1 MSVTKKSSIFP
12 SFVFLLVIGFW
23 AIHNAKAD
31 TRTQAQLTSA
41 ASISQENT
49 PGIRPDDHILGDRT
63 ASVVLIEYAG
73 FEDPFSKQFH
83 TTMHDIVKS
92 YNGQVAWIYRHFPL
106 SFHTNG
112 QKEAEA
118 SECAFDQGGDEAF
131 WKYTDVLFE
140 RTISNGTGFALSALT
155 PLATELGLNG
165 QQFQTCLDSNK
176 FTNKV
181 QKDIAAGMAHNVTG
195 TPMTIITVDNEKTAY
210 IPGALPLATVKST
223 IDAVIAGTPQ
233 PYSYNPPADP
243 QPNLHPKIISLKLRA
258 DDHIVG
264 SLHAPIVLV
273 EYADFE
279 CPYCKDYHSVVRQIV
294 DDYKGQV
301 AWVYR
306 NFPLAFHAN
315 AQKEAEAAECV
326 ADLGGNSKYWKF
338 IDTLYERTTSNGT
351 GFALNK
357 LAPLAKEI
365 GVDQTKFTTCLNSG
379 KFSQK
384 VKNDLVEGQSVNVTG
399 TPSTMVLINGLAHN
413 LLPGSFS
420 YEDLK
425 SAIDKTLAFAPKPTY
440 DYGATAT
447 IEVNNKT
454 MQKIVSGR
462 ILLKVE
468 DYGRAY
474 YINPKTNNG
483 RFLGRADDA
492 FQVMREEGVGITN
505 ADLQKIPLG
514 LTNLVGT
521 DTDNDGL
528 PDAFEDAVGTD
539 KTKPDT
545 DNDGHTDREEL
556 LNGFSPL
563 GSQSQNFNTVFV
575 RGNKGV
581 IFLQVEAKGEAWYV
595 NPTDG
600 KRYFLG
606 RPEDAYQL
614 MRTLSLGISNSDF
627 NRLAN

>member
-1 MSVTKKSSIFP
+1 MTQTKFTI
-12 SFVFLLVIGFW
+12 
-23 AIHNAKAD
+23 A
-31 TRTQAQLTSA
+31 TT
-41 ASISQENT
+41 ISQETN
-49 PGIRPDDHILGDRT
+49 PGIRSDDHILGDRQ
-63 ASVVLIEYAG
+63 ASVVLIEYGG

-83 TTMHDIVKS
+83 TTMHDIVKN

-106 SFHTNG
+106 SYHTNS
-112 QKEAEA
+112 QQEAEA
-118 SECAFDQGGDEAF
+118 SECAFDQGGDQAF
-131 WKYTDVLFE
+131 WKYADALFE
-140 RTISNGTGFALSALT
+140 RTTSGGRGFAVSALT
-155 PLATELGLNG
+155 PMAVEQGLNG
-165 QQFQTCLDSNK
+165 QQFQTCLDSHK
-176 FTNKV
+176 FANKV
-181 QKDIAAGMAHNVTG
+181 QLDIAAGTVHHVTG
-195 TPMTIITVDNEKTAY
+195 TPMTIIFVNKEQTA
-210 IPGALPLATVKST
+210 ILPGALPFATVKEV
-223 IDAVIAGTPQ
+223 IDAAITGTPQ
-233 PYSYNPPADP
+233 PYDYNPPVET
-243 QPNLHPKIISLKLRA
+243 QPNPDPTVINLKLRA
-258 DDHIVG
+258 DDHIIG
-264 SLHAPIVLV
+264 SLRAPIVLV
-273 EYADFE
+273 EYADLE
-279 CPYCKDYHSVVRQIV
+279 CPFCKDYHPVVRQII

-306 NFPLAFHAN
+306 NFPLSFHLN

-351 GFALNK
+351 GFALDK

-384 VKNDLVEGQSVNVTG
+384 VKNDLSEGQKINVTG
-399 TPSTMVLINGLAHN
+399 TPSTIVMINGTADKTI
-413 LLPGSFS
+413 PGSFS

-425 SAIDKTLAFAPKPTY
+425 SLIEETLAALPKPAY
-440 DYGATAT
+440 DYGATAS
-447 IEVNNKT
+447 IKVNNKT

-474 YINPKTNNG
+474 YVNPQTNNG

-521 DTDNDGL
+521 DTDHDGL
-528 PDAFEDAVGTD
+528 PDAFEDAIGTD

-545 DNDGHTDREEL
+545 DNDGQSDREEL
-556 LNGFSPL
+556 LNGLSPIS
-563 GSQSQNFNTVFV
+563 SQPQKFDTAFA
-575 RGNKGV
+575 RGKKGL
-581 IFLQVEAKGEAWYV
+581 IFLQVEAKGEAWYI
-595 NPTDG
+595 NPSDG

-614 MRTLSLGISNSDF
+614 MRTLSLGISNNDF
-627 NRLAN
+627 NHLAN